1 MKKIKLVLLFI
12 LTINSLF
19 AQDQYSRVK
28 ILLDEKNSIE
38 KLLSLGVAAD
48 HGEIKKGT
56 WIIADLSSE
65 DIRLAKSNGFIVETL
80 IDDVV
85 SFYENQNK
93 ISIKKES
100 KESRNICL
108 NTGPNIVTP
117 TSFTL
122 GSMGGFFT
130 YAEILA
136 NLDSMAARFPN
147 LITVKQPIDTFLTHE
162 GRPIYW
168 VKISDN
174 PNSNENEPE
183 VLYDALHHSRE
194 PASASQL
201 IFYMWYLL
209 ENYNSNAE
217 IKYLVDNLEMYFVP
231 CINPDGY
238 IRNQTTNPNGGGMW
252 RKNRRNNGNGTFGVD
267 LNRNY
272 GYNWGYDNSGSSPN
286 TSSDTYRGPSAFS
299 EPETQAMKWF
309 CENHQFKLALNY
321 HTYGDFLIY
330 PWGYE
335 ASFFTPDSAV
345 FVNFAEIMTQ
355 DNNYT
360 YGTGDQTVGYVT
372 NGDSDDWM
380 YGEQNTKNKIFS
392 MTPEAGNSADGFW
405 PNINRIEDI
414 CKVNVTQ
421 NLWMAHLALR
431 YAKASD
437 KSPSEFTQT
446 TGFLKFDLQRLGLD
460 SPATFTVSIIPLQNM
475 ASAGSPKIY
484 SNLGHLQIISDSIS
498 FTLNNNIQPGQTF
511 KYILAVNNG
520 LYTFRDTIT
529 KIYGS
534 GIVLFQN
541 DGSSMQGW
549 TSTTW
554 DITTTQFYSAPSS
567 ITDSPNGNYP
577 NNTNRTITTSGTIE
591 IPQNALFPK
600 LTFYA
605 KWDIEAGYDYVQVMA
620 SDNYGSSWMPLC
632 GLYTKPGSNYQ
643 DAGNPIYDGKQL
655 SWVKEEIDLS
665 DYIGKDILIRFRLI
679 SDNAVTADGF
689 YFDDLTVT
697 YIIPQVPS
705 GKENT
710 AETCLLNAFPNPAI
724 NEITVNY
731 QIEKNADIK
740 FFDHLGNIIIIQ
752 TLNKAKQSEKINI
765 SALSAGTYYYFIE
778 NSSGK
783 SKTEKLIIIK

>member
-1 MKKIKLVLLFI
+1 MNKAILSILFIFLFTITQAQEKYSRIKVLLDDK
-12 LTINSLF
+12 NSL
-19 AQDQYSRVK
+19 
-28 ILLDEKNSIE
+28 E

-48 HGEIKKGT
+48 HGEVKKGT
-56 WIIADLSSE
+56 WIITDLSEEEINIAKNAGFSIEILIE
-65 DIRLAKSNGFIVETL
+65 DVI
-80 IDDVV
+80 

-93 ISIKKES
+93 FSVKSE
-100 KESRNICL
+100 ESRSICSGSS
-108 NTGPNIVTP
+108 TNIVTP
-117 TSFTL
+117 SNFAL
-122 GSMGGFFT
+122 GSMGGFMT

-136 NLDSMAARFPN
+136 NLDSMAARYPS
-147 LITVKQPIDTFLTHE
+147 LITVKQQIHTFQTHE

-174 PNSNENEPE
+174 PNNNENEPE
-183 VLYDALHHSRE
+183 VLYDALHHARE
-194 PASASQL
+194 AASVSQL
-201 IFYMWYLL
+201 IYYMWYLL

-231 CINPDGY
+231 CVNPDGY

-309 CENHQFKLALNY
+309 CENHQFKFALNY
-321 HTYGDFLIY
+321 HTYGDLLIY

-335 ASFFTPDSAV
+335 LSIYTPDSAE

-355 DNNYT
+355 DNNYL

-392 MTPEAGNSADGFW
+392 MTPEAGLSSDGFW

-431 YAKASD
+431 YAKATD

-446 TGFLKFDLQRLGLD
+446 SGFLKYDLQRFGLD
-460 SPATFTVSIIPLQNM
+460 SPATYTVSITPLQNI
-475 ASAGSPKIY
+475 ANAGAPKAY
-484 SNLGHLQIISDSIS
+484 NNLSLLQTVSDSIS
-498 FTLNNNIQPGQTF
+498 FNLNSNIQPGQTF
-511 KYILAVNNG
+511 RYVLSVNNG
-520 LYTFRDTIT
+520 LYTYRDTIT
-529 KIYGS
+529 KVYGS
-534 GIVLFQN
+534 GVVLFN
-541 DGSSMQGW
+541 SDGNSMQGW
-549 TSTTW
+549 TSSNW
-554 DITTTQFYSAPSS
+554 NITTNQFYSAPSS
-567 ITDSPNGNYP
+567 ITDSPSGNYP
-577 NNTNRTITTSGTIE
+577 NNTNRTITTSSTTS

-620 SDNYGSSWMPLC
+620 SDNFGSSWTPLC
-632 GLYTKPGSNYQ
+632 GLYTKPGNNNQ
-643 DAGNPIYDGKQL
+643 DTGNPLYDGKQL
-655 SWVKEEIDLS
+655 TWVKEEIDLS

-679 SDNAVTADGF
+679 SDNGVTADGF
-689 YFDDLTVT
+689 YFDDLEIT
-697 YIIPQVPS
+697 YIIPYVPS
-705 GKENT
+705 GLESNEEIKLINT
-710 AETCLLNAFPNPAI
+710 FPNPA
-724 NEITVNY
+724 NNMVTVNY
-731 QIEKNADIK
+731 IISENADLKI
-740 FFDHLGNIIIIQ
+740 FDQYGKLSHVQ
-752 TLNKAKQSEKINI
+752 TLNYAKQSEKIDV
-765 SALSAGTYYYFIE
+765 SSLSSGTYYYFIE
-778 NSSGK
+778 DKAGK
-783 SKTEKLIIIK
+783 SNTEKLIVIK